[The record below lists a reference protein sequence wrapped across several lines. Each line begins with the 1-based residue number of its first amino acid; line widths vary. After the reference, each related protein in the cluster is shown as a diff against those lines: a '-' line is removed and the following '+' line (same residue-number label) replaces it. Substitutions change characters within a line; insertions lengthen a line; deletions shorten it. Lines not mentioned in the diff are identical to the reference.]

1 MPKEYKKICIVCGG
15 DYIAHNHNSKICSDE
30 CKRKR
35 SAVMLD
41 ARMKR
46 LREKAEAEKQ
56 KAVKK
61 KTLTEL
67 AIEAKASGMSYGKYV
82 EHLEA
87 MEQLSREGG
96 QNKRA

>member
-1 MPKEYKKICIVCGG
+1 MPKEYKRICIVCGG
-15 DYIAHNHNSKICSDE
+15 AYIAHKHNSKICSDE

-67 AIEAKASGMSYGKYV
+67 AIEARQHGMTYGQYV
-82 EHLEA
+82 AQLELQDA
-87 MEQLSREGG
+87 K
-96 QNKRA
+96 KRR